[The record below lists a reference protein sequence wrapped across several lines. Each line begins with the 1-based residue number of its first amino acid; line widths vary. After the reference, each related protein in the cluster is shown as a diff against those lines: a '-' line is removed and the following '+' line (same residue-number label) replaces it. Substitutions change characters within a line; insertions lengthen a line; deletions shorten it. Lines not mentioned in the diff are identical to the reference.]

1 MSEVE
6 RPEIKFPCPN
16 YVIKVIGD
24 TGEGYKD
31 FVIAT
36 IDGLAEGF
44 NASKIKSNPSKNG
57 NFVSY
62 SFTITAESK
71 EQLSNINEALRK
83 DARTRMV
90 L

>member
-6 RPEIKFPCPN
+6 RPEITFPCPN

-24 TGEGYKD
+24 TGEGYKE
-31 FVIAT
+31 FVVAT
-36 IDGLAEGF
+36 INELAKDF
-44 NASKIKSNPSKNG
+44 DANKIKVNPSKNG

-71 EQLSNINEALRK
+71 EQLSNINDVLRGDK
-83 DARTRMV
+83 RTRMV

>member
-24 TGEGYKD
+24 TGEGYKE

-36 IDGLAEGF
+36 INELAQDF
-44 NASKIKSNPSKNG
+44 NANKIKTNPSKNG
-57 NFVSY
+57 KFVSY

-71 EQLSNINEALRK
+71 AQLSQINDVLRS
-83 DARTRMV
+83 DQRTRMV